1 MRNPACLSNFCLHIV
16 SLTQVQSLHPA
27 VGTLSQL
34 CASLLVYAAV
44 AFIYYRVLKWI
55 TVLLGGFH
63 PILVILLHPWTPIRF
78 PADWSMCYIAS
89 DSPNSSTGSSIN
101 APCLS
106 PLYRWSLL
114 RKEVLKSRWWSLVQF
129 VCMRYLQPLSLTL
142 FLPEC
147 HRIYSRR
154 ECAFLAILPP
164 ITPCSLPTLSYCHLH

>member
-63 PILVILLHPWTPIRF
+63 PIFAMLLHPWTPIRF

-114 RKEVLKSRWWSLVQF
+114 RKEVLKSRWWAWSNLSAWGTCSPCPSLCFCLNVIGFTQDESVHF
-129 VCMRYLQPLSLTL
+129 WP
-142 FLPEC
+142 FC
-147 HRIYSRR
+147 HQ
-154 ECAFLAILPP
+154 
-164 ITPCSLPTLSYCHLH
+164 